1 MKQKILLL
9 AVMIFSAWS
18 YTFSQTKV
26 YAYAQPV
33 VSGVSP
39 QGIIDETGKE
49 VKPKEKARFNHYFY
63 IQHSRCKKNVKPV
76 AIWMDGR
83 AWQVKYNAVD
93 STPVYIANI
102 QFPGTS
108 EKVILVPKTRKKVL
122 SLQIDYD
129 RPVEAKASAS
139 LQKLINDSAIVFEYT
154 VNGKTKYKALK
165 KLTVL
170 EPVATM

>member
-1 MKQKILLL
+1 MKQKILLI
-9 AVMIFSAWS
+9 AVMILSAWS
-18 YTFSQTKV
+18 CTFSQTKV

-39 QGIIDETGKE
+39 QGIVDETGKE
-49 VKPKEKARFNHYFY
+49 VKQQQRSRFNHYFY

-83 AWQVKYNAVD
+83 AWNVKYNAVD

-102 QFPGTS
+102 KFPGTTD
-108 EKVILVPKTRKKVL
+108 KTILVPKTRKKVL

-129 RPVEAKASAS
+129 RPIDTPASAS
-139 LQKLINDSAIVFEYT
+139 LQKMINESDIVFEYT
-154 VNGKTKYKALK
+154 INGKTKYKSLK
-165 KLTVL
+165 KLTLL

>member
-49 VKPKEKARFNHYFY
+49 VKPKQKARFNHYFY
-63 IQHSRCKKNVKPV
+63 IQHRRCKKNVKPV

-93 STPVYIANI
+93 STPVSIANI

-108 EKVILVPKTRKKVL
+108 EMVILVPKTRKKVL
-122 SLQIDYD
+122 SLEIDYD
-129 RPVEAKASAS
+129 RPV
-139 LQKLINDSAIVFEYT
+139 
-154 VNGKTKYKALK
+154 
-165 KLTVL
+165 
-170 EPVATM
+170 

>member
-9 AVMIFSAWS
+9 AIMILSAWS

-39 QGIIDETGKE
+39 QGVIDETGKE
-49 VKPKEKARFNHYFY
+49 VKPPQRARFNHFFY
-63 IQHSRCKKNVKPV
+63 IQHSRCKKNVEPV

-83 AWQVKYNAVD
+83 AWRVKHNAVD

-102 QFPGTS
+102 KFPGTS

-122 SLQIDYD
+122 SLQIDYE
-129 RPVEAKASAS
+129 RPIETPASAS
-139 LQKLINDSAIVFEYT
+139 LQKMINDSAIVFEYT
-154 VNGKTKYKALK
+154 INGKTKYKSLK
-165 KLTVL
+165 KLTLL

>member
-1 MKQKILLL
+1 MKQKFLLL
-9 AVMIFSAWS
+9 AVMILSAWS

-49 VKPKEKARFNHYFY
+49 VKPQQRARFNHYFY
-63 IQHSRCKKNVKPV
+63 IQHSRCKKNVEPV

-83 AWQVKYNAVD
+83 AWQVKYEPVD
-93 STPVYIANI
+93 STPVYITDVK
-102 QFPGTS
+102 FPVNP

-122 SLQIDYD
+122 SVQIDYE
-129 RPVEAKASAS
+129 RPVETPASAS
-139 LQKLINDSAIVFEYT
+139 LQKIINDSAIVFEYT
-154 VNGKTKYKALK
+154 INGKTKYKSLK
-165 KLTVL
+165 KLMLL

>member
-9 AVMIFSAWS
+9 AIMILSAWS

-33 VSGVSP
+33 VSGVNP
-39 QGIIDETGKE
+39 QGVIDETGKV
-49 VKPKEKARFNHYFY
+49 VKPQQRARFNHYFY
-63 IQHSRCKKNVKPV
+63 IQHSRCKKNVEPV

-83 AWQVKYNAVD
+83 AWRVKYNAVD

-102 QFPGTS
+102 KFPGTS

-122 SLQIDYD
+122 SLQLDYD
-129 RPVEAKASAS
+129 RPIETPASAS
-139 LQKLINDSAIVFEYT
+139 LQKIINDAAIVFEYT
-154 VNGKTKYKALK
+154 VNGKTKYKSLK